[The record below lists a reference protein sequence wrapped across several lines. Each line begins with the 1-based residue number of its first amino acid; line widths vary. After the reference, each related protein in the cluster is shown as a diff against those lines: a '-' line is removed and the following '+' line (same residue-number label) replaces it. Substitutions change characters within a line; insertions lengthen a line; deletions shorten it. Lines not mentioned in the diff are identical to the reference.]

1 MVVVVVVASMRCFMS
16 LDYVVKMAARN
27 PRTFVIVVARRRSLP
42 KFCYLQLDRQE
53 YFQVSIDQQ
62 YQ

>member
-1 MVVVVVVASMRCFMS
+1 MS
-16 LDYVVKMAARN
+16 LDYVVKMAARY

-42 KFCYLQLDRQE
+42 KFCYLRLDRQE